1 MHRCCCRGPN
11 TRFPEILPWTP
22 PVQMPAVDEN
32 RRSAV
37 HFAAAMGK
45 AQLVQRLLAA
55 GGEVD
60 LADKEGAW
68 HFLALDR

>member
-1 MHRCCCRGPN
+1 M
-11 TRFPEILPWTP
+11 
-22 PVQMPAVDEN
+22 
-32 RRSAV
+32 

-60 LADKEGAW
+60 LADKEGKQRCQQCHGWASWFWLRTSLWAAW
-68 HFLALDR
+68 ARQ

>member
-1 MHRCCCRGPN
+1 M
-11 TRFPEILPWTP
+11 
-22 PVQMPAVDEN
+22 DEN

-60 LADKEGAW
+60 LADKEGE
-68 HFLALDR
+68 